1 MAKIGFLGLGM
12 MGSGMAA
19 CLVRAG
25 HEMTV
30 WNRSPERAAP
40 LVEAGARAA
49 GSPAEAAEG
58 AEAVF
63 SMVAD
68 DAASDRCWFG
78 EGDFDGRGGAMDV
91 LAPGAFVIE
100 CSTVSHG
107 QSGRL
112 AEAAA
117 GRGLRYIDCP
127 VNGPPAMAAKG
138 ELTLLVGAAP
148 EDLAAARPWL
158 EAVSSSILHFGP
170 VGTGTAYKLI
180 NNLLGAVHVAAVAEA
195 AHLARRLGL
204 DVDTTVAAVETG
216 PVGSPH
222 TKRMIR
228 PMMEGRPA
236 DSFGLAI
243 GLREKDA
250 RYCLAMAAGLGLDMT
265 IGQDAHNWYVAAKDE
280 HGADDDSLMLDTVA
294 KHAGKVSG
302 R

>member
-12 MGSGMAA
+12 MGGGMAA

-25 HEMTV
+25 HQVTV
-30 WNRSPERAAP
+30 WNRSADKAAA
-40 LVEAGARAA
+40 LVEAGATAA
-49 GSPAEAAEG
+49 GTPAAAASG

-68 DAASDRCWFG
+68 DAASDQCWFG
-78 EGDFDGRGGAMDV
+78 GDAGSGGALDA

-100 CSTVSHG
+100 CSTISHG
-107 QSGRL
+107 QSARL

-117 GRGLRYIDCP
+117 ARDLHYIDCP

-138 ELTLLVGAAP
+138 ELTLLAGADPA
-148 EDLAAARPWL
+148 DLQAARPWL
-158 EAVSSSILHFGP
+158 EAVSASILHFGP

-180 NNLLGAVHVAAVAEA
+180 NNLLGAVHVAATAEA
-195 AHLARRLGL
+195 AHLARKLGL
-204 DVDTTVAAVETG
+204 DVDTTVAAIETG

-228 PMMEGRPA
+228 PMLEGRPA

-250 RYCLAMAAGLGLDMT
+250 RYCLRMANDLGLAMT
-265 IGQDAHNWYVAAKDE
+265 IGQNAHGWYVAAKDE

-294 KHAGKVSG
+294 KHDGKVPG
-302 R
+302 

>member
-25 HEMTV
+25 HEVTV
-30 WNRSPERAAP
+30 WNRSPEKAEA
-40 LVEAGARAA
+40 LVAAGAIAA
-49 GSPAEAAEG
+49 ASPAEAARG

-63 SMVAD
+63 AMIAD
-68 DAASDRCWFG
+68 DPASDVCWFG
-78 EGDFDGRGGAMDV
+78 ETGAMDA
-91 LAPGAFVIE
+91 LQPGGFVIE

-107 QSGRL
+107 QSRKL

-117 GRGLRYIDCP
+117 ERGLRYIDCP
-127 VNGPPAMAAKG
+127 VNGPPGMAAKG

-148 EDLAAARPWL
+148 EDLEAARPWL

-195 AHLARRLGL
+195 ANLARKLGL
-204 DVDTTVAAVETG
+204 DVDTTVAAIETG

-222 TKRMIR
+222 TRRMIR
-228 PMMEGRPA
+228 PMLEARRA
-236 DSFGLAI
+236 DSAGLAI

-250 RYCLAMAAGLGLDMT
+250 RYCLAMAADLGLGMT
-265 IGQDAHNWYVAAKDE
+265 IGQDAHNWYLAASEE

-294 KHAGKVSG
+294 KKGG
-302 R
+302 RVVG

>member
-12 MGSGMAA
+12 MGSGMAG

-25 HEMTV
+25 HEVTV
-30 WNRSPERAAP
+30 WNRSTDKAAA
-40 LVEAGARAA
+40 LVEAGATAA
-49 GSPAEAAEG
+49 DSPAEAAKG
-58 AEAVF
+58 ADAVF
-63 SMVAD
+63 TMIAD
-68 DAASDRCWFG
+68 DPASDACWFG
-78 EGDFDGRGGAMDV
+78 ETGALDH

-100 CSTVSHG
+100 CSTISHG
-107 QSGRL
+107 QSRKL

-117 GRGLRYIDCP
+117 ERNVRYIDCP
-127 VNGPPAMAAKG
+127 VNGPPAAAAKG

-148 EDLAAARPWL
+148 EDLEAARPWL
-158 EAVSSSILHFGP
+158 AAVSSSILHFGP
-170 VGTGTAYKLI
+170 AGTGTAYKLI

-195 AHLARRLGL
+195 AHLARTLGL

-250 RYCLAMAAGLGLDMT
+250 RYGLAMAKDLGLDMT
-265 IGQDAHNWYVAAKDE
+265 VGENAHGWYVAAKDS
-280 HGADDDSLMLDTVA
+280 HGADDDSLMLNTIA
-294 KHAGKVSG
+294 THGGKVPG
-302 R
+302 